1 MRFEQNKTE
10 TLNLRVSPSF
20 KAALKAVA
28 ERENRSMVNALEYL
42 VLDYFE
48 RNRLSVP
55 MTSDSKAK
63 EVNARAKT
71 TR

>member
-10 TLNLRVSPSF
+10 TLNLRVSPYF

-28 ERENRSMVNALEYL
+28 ERENRSMVSALEYL

-55 MTSDSKAK
+55 MASDSKAK
-63 EVNARAKT
+63 EINARAKT